1 MAPIGVQGLM
11 HEDAE
16 LGSARAASALKIPFT
31 MSTASSRSLE
41 EVSEAIGD
49 GPKFYQLYW

>member
-1 MAPIGVQGLM
+1 M